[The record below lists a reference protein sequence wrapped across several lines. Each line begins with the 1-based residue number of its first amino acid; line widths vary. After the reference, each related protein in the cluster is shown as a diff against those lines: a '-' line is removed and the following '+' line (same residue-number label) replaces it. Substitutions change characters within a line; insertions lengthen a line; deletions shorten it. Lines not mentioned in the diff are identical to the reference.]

1 MRPDAVQ
8 AGLVRKVS
16 SPRGCVL
23 ETVRL
28 KAAELIPGLS
38 VLRYGP
44 TSLAANQR
52 QGGGFVMINRC
63 KWAVLVATAI
73 STTAIFSIATHATL
87 HATALAASQATS
99 HAIASSG
106 GRAAG
111 ASGYHVSKTI
121 PVGGEGFWDY
131 ITVDADARRVY
142 VSHGTHV
149 VVLDADTQ
157 AVVGDIPDTQGVHGI
172 AIASDAGRGFV
183 SNGRAN
189 NVTMFDLKTLK
200 TLGTIP
206 AGTNPDAIIFDAATK
221 RVFAMN
227 GRSGDITAINAAD
240 GKVAGTIPVGGKLE
254 FAAADGKG
262 TVYVNVEDKS
272 ELVHIDAAKL
282 TVLHRWPLAPCTEPS
297 GLAMDTKTR
306 RLFVGCDNK
315 MMAIVNAD
323 TGKIV
328 TTVPTG
334 EGTDANG
341 FDPATSF
348 AFSSNGEGTLTVVHE
363 DSADKFTVVENV
375 PTKKS
380 ARTMALDLK
389 THNIFLP
396 AADFDPPPAGE
407 KRPKMKAD
415 SFVVLMLTR

>member
-1 MRPDAVQ
+1 
-8 AGLVRKVS
+8 
-16 SPRGCVL
+16 
-23 ETVRL
+23 
-28 KAAELIPGLS
+28 
-38 VLRYGP
+38 
-44 TSLAANQR
+44 
-52 QGGGFVMINRC
+52 MINRR
-63 KWAVLVATAI
+63 KWTVLAATAI
-73 STTAIFSIATHATL
+73 SATAIFTIATRATL
-87 HATALAASQATS
+87 RATSHLTSHANS
-99 HAIASSG
+99 HAIASSRG
-106 GRAAG
+106 SAAG

-131 ITVDADARRVY
+131 ITVDPEARRVY

-157 AVVGDIPDTQGVHGI
+157 TVVGDIPDTQGVHGI

-272 ELVHIDAAKL
+272 ELVHIDAEKL
-282 TVLHRWPLAPCTEPS
+282 TVLHRWPLAPCSEPS
-297 GLAMDTKTR
+297 GLAVDTKTR

-315 MMAIVNAD
+315 MMAVVNAD

-341 FDPATSF
+341 FDPGTGF
-348 AFSSNGEGTLTVVHE
+348 AFSSNGEGTLTVAHE
-363 DSADKFTVVENV
+363 DSADKLTVVENV

-407 KRPKMKAD
+407 KRPKMKPD